1 MESTRQL
8 SVEAEDKLAA
18 IPVLAKHLTGPKDK
32 IVSMNHE
39 TEMYV
44 PPIEDTKYHERTYM
58 RRNVVRLSEMENIK
72 GGDLI
77 DILSK
82 PTTYAGG
89 HRHATNK
96 VPIF

>member
-18 IPVLAKHLTGPKDK
+18 IPVLAKHLTGSKEK

-58 RRNVVRLSEMENIK
+58 KRNVVRLSEMENVK
-72 GGDLI
+72 GGDVI
-77 DILSK
+77 DFLSK
-82 PTTYAGG
+82 PTYAGG

>member
-1 MESTRQL
+1 
-8 SVEAEDKLAA
+8 
-18 IPVLAKHLTGPKDK
+18 
-32 IVSMNHE
+32 MNHE

-44 PPIEDTKYHERTYM
+44 PPIEETKYHERTYM
-58 RRNVVRLSEMENIK
+58 QRNVVKLSEMENAK

-77 DILSK
+77 DFLNK
-82 PTTYAGG
+82 PTSYAGG